1 VVGKSCFGKTVVEC
15 LILEVELIGPRL
27 SSFFFTLSWVVY
39 AFNVPWV
46 EPSSKAPSNLYIP
59 LCFLSSLVK
68 NCYMPLCTHP
78 ASAIASPENE
88 GVSWKNTRLQ
98 SLDEVL

>member
-1 VVGKSCFGKTVVEC
+1 V
-15 LILEVELIGPRL
+15 I
-27 SSFFFTLSWVVY
+27 
-39 AFNVPWV
+39 
-46 EPSSKAPSNLYIP
+46 
-59 LCFLSSLVK
+59 

-78 ASAIASPENE
+78 SSAIASPENE